1 MFDMFLNSV
10 TLFLRGKLF
19 KDLDKVI
26 RQVAIGV
33 LIVAAL
39 CIALTLAGVPLAI
52 AATASGFSGGLA
64 QPWLFRNLKYA

>member
-26 RQVAIGV
+26 RQVVIGALV
-33 LIVAAL
+33 VAAL
-39 CIALTLAGVPLAI
+39 CVALKLAGLSLPI
-52 AATASGFSGGLA
+52 AAAASGFTGGLL